1 MGVVTFRPQSLLDH
15 SALSHPLGP
24 WSLSLKRLQPQ
35 GLEGATKRGFEMD
48 AIRKKMQS
56 LKSETDS
63 LYKTIAD
70 FEEATAE
77 AVKRADQADCDI
89 RDYGKKVQQLEI
101 GFDETNDKLTK
112 ATESLEEADKQFKE
126 VESDVAAL
134 SRRIMLMEE
143 EDKKSAEQLCQT
155 VTKLAMNSKAAD
167 NVMKAI
173 KVVEN
178 TCLNNEVTI
187 EELDKNL
194 RTTTK
199 MASDNEQKLDELS
212 RKLGVQEA
220 ELKRAVER
228 AELAEKNLKSIED
241 ELETVGDNM
250 KQLEKSAEKALLREE
265 KLVEKIYNLQN
276 KYKITE
282 AKFEYGE
289 MNITKLNQRID
300 DIEDEIYREKMKI
313 KKCSDEMDDT
323 FDDMLRNY

>member
-1 MGVVTFRPQSLLDH
+1 MGVFSHQLTEENSSL
-15 SALSHPLGP
+15 A
-24 WSLSLKRLQPQ
+24 
-35 GLEGATKRGFEMD
+35 MD

-56 LKSETDS
+56 LKSETDG
-63 LYKTIAD
+63 LYKTISG
-70 FEEATAE
+70 FEEATRE
-77 AVKRADQADCDI
+77 AAARADQADCDI

-112 ATESLEEADKQFKE
+112 ANESLEEAEKQFKE
-126 VESDVAAL
+126 VESDVSAL
-134 SRRIMLMEE
+134 TRRIMLMEE

-155 VTKLAMNSKAAD
+155 ITKLALTSKAAD
-167 NVMKAI
+167 NVMKTI

-194 RTTTK
+194 RATVK

-228 AELAEKNLKSIED
+228 AELAEAKLKGIEE

-250 KQLEKSAEKALLREE
+250 KQLEKSAEKALEREE
-265 KLVEKIYNLQN
+265 KLVEKIYNLQS
-276 KYKITE
+276 KYKTTE
-282 AKFEYGE
+282 ARFEYGE

-300 DIEDEIYREKMKI
+300 DIEDEIYREKLKI
-313 KKCSDEMDDT
+313 KKCSDELDDT
-323 FDDMLRNY
+323 FDDMISNY